1 MAVANLSFAA
11 QVDDWVRETEARMT
25 GVFRQST
32 SEVISDMQRP
42 VGEGGN
48 MPVDL
53 GFLRSSIQVGVNEEP
68 VSASRSADGQ
78 THAWNPAA
86 ADLVIAG
93 AEIGD
98 TIVAA
103 YSAEYAPYVE
113 YGAQGRPPRR
123 FVGLSVAEWQKIVSR
138 VSARLKA
145 RVNGR

>member
-11 QVDDWVRETEARMT
+11 QVDEWTRETEARMT
-25 GVFRQST
+25 KVFRQSS
-32 SEVISDMQRP
+32 SEIITEMQRS

-53 GFLRSSIQVGVNEEP
+53 GFLQSSMQVGINEEP
-68 VSASRSADGQ
+68 VAANRPADGQ
-78 THAWNPAA
+78 THVWDPAA

-103 YSAEYAPYVE
+103 YSAEYGPYVE

-123 FVGLSVAEWQKIVSR
+123 FVGLAVAQWQKIVSR
-138 VSARLKA
+138 VTARAKA
-145 RVNGR
+145 RVSSR